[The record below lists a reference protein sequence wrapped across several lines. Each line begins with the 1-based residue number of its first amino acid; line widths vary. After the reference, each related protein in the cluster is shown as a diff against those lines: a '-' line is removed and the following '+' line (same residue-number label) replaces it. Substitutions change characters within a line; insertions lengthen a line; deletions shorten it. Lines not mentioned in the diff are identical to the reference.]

1 MPAPTYTQTVDC
13 SWAEGATTLD
23 EVIEAF
29 EAAITQLRE
38 MASAGVTLDD
48 PVHHGHIVLRARDAE
63 MAQRFNMT
71 TATTTTS
78 ERARMDDVSASAQ
91 WENEGGRSGDTSH
104 T

>member
-1 MPAPTYTQTVDC
+1 MPSPAYTQTGDC
-13 SWAEGATTLD
+13 SWAEGASTLD

-38 MASAGVTLDD
+38 MATAGVTLDG

-63 MAQRFNMT
+63 TAQRFNMT
-71 TATTTTS
+71 RAETTTWEHTH
-78 ERARMDDVSASAQ
+78 RDDASASAQ

-104 T
+104 A